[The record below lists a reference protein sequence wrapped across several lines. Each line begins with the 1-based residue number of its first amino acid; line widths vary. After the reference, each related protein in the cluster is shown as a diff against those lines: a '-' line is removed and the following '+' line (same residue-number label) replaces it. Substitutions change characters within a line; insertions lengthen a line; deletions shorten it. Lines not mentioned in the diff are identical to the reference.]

1 MTRVFKPQ
9 AATWGFLL
17 FGKSRAVGN
26 TLHDGLRD
34 LDGKFLPLK
43 IVYRR
48 RSPLSTM
55 RSMGDFARCSSSV
68 TLILQTPSKKKNHKV
83 LLASIDLGASPQT
96 PGIF

>member
-17 FGKSRAVGN
+17 SGKSPG

-34 LDGKFLPLK
+34 LHGRFLSLK

-55 RSMGDFARCSSSV
+55 RSMGDFARCSTSV
-68 TLILQTPSKKKNHKV
+68 TLDLETPPKKKNHKV